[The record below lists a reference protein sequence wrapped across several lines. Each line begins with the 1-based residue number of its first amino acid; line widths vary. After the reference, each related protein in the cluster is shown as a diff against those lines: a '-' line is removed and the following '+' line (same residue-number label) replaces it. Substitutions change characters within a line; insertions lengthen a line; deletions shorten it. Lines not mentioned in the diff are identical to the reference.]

1 MASLIVNSH
10 LLFNPPA
17 TALFFVRN
25 RRPVLRSHSTTHAPV
40 SLPNPLYSA
49 LASAPLFDTGAE
61 GTPILAQAAAAQL
74 SARKIPQA
82 AQHTALTRT
91 NPPPG
96 ASRTI
101 RSTINSRSRRPRAP
115 TANKQRHGNSC
126 TTPQITRTER
136 PTCSSPSVSPLPRR
150 SHSSAPGLSLSYT
163 RLSHP
168 PSTTSPDLP
177 PAACHS
183 PSPDPQPTNSPI
195 QALTANKSI
204 HHISTAIHASRPSVT
219 DIVPGS
225 PLRHFLYKSRG
236 NVQFLQPSYAPYFPS
251 PLSRRQLLTLYARLH
266 ATLHARPAGVKIMH
280 QVGGDCIALAWS
292 TPLFELY
299 AVAPVSTS
307 RQALAQ
313 GAMRVVQWV
322 RREEERVFIIGGAV
336 F

>member
-1 MASLIVNSH
+1 MQYGERSTLGLGDRELRPQTND
-10 LLFNPPA
+10 
-17 TALFFVRN
+17 TAI
-25 RRPVLRSHSTTHAPV
+25 HAPRLK
-40 SLPNPLYSA
+40 LPGRN
-49 LASAPLFDTGAE
+49 G
-61 GTPILAQAAAAQL
+61 
-74 SARKIPQA
+74 
-82 AQHTALTRT
+82 
-91 NPPPG
+91 
-96 ASRTI
+96 
-101 RSTINSRSRRPRAP
+101 
-115 TANKQRHGNSC
+115 
-126 TTPQITRTER
+126 
-136 PTCSSPSVSPLPRR
+136 
-150 SHSSAPGLSLSYT
+150 
-163 RLSHP
+163 
-168 PSTTSPDLP
+168 P
-177 PAACHS
+177 PAASLPCPPRHGGAIPPLRDYLFLIS
-183 PSPDPQPTNSPI
+183 AFHIRPPPHHLTSHPLLANLHHLTHQLTSL

-292 TPLFELY
+292 TPLFELF